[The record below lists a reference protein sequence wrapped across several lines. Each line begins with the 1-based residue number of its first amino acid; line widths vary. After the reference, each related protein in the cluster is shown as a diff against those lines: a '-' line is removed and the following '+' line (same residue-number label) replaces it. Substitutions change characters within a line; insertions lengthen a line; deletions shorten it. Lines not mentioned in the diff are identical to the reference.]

1 MAKLSREARMS
12 IKVLTE
18 KGVSNREAARLLGV
32 SEGCV
37 RYHRRRQTAGAVDGR
52 SRQVRKAAAF
62 QPAIDAW
69 LAARGETV
77 PGNVAELH
85 AWLVSEHRYPG
96 SLRSLQRYVRET
108 YPPPPKRA
116 RRRVETPPGA
126 QAQADWAVFPRV
138 WVGGCQEDLL
148 AFEMQLSWS
157 RYPAVVWSRRKH
169 ELAWLSV
176 HNEAF
181 RRLGGIPASV
191 RIDNE
196 KTAVVHG
203 AGAWG
208 TIHPAYRA
216 YARAV
221 RFHVDACP
229 PRAPQAKGKVERRI
243 RDHRSGLDPYRRH
256 WDSLAELQAVTDDR
270 LRQLSRRRLCPATGT
285 DVETAWQRELACL
298 APVPVLPE
306 PFDQVGERRVGADCL
321 VAFEHRSYSVPFRY
335 VGQRVEVRGCA
346 DTVQILAE
354 GQVIATHPRHTE
366 ARVVLDPTHF
376 EGPSTETVIA
386 PPPLGR
392 MGARLQQLAALTP
405 EQRPL
410 DLYAALAEV
419 AR

>member
-1 MAKLSREARMS
+1 
-12 IKVLTE
+12 
-18 KGVSNREAARLLGV
+18 V
-32 SEGCV
+32 SEGAI
-37 RYHRRRQTAGAVDGR
+37 RYHRRRQAAGAVDGR
-52 SRQVRKAAAF
+52 RRQASKAAAF
-62 QPAIDAW
+62 AEAIDAW
-69 LAARGETV
+69 LAARGEAA
-77 PGNVAELH
+77 PCNVAELH
-85 AWLVSEHRYPG
+85 AWLVAEYDYPG
-96 SLRSLQRYVRET
+96 SLRSLQRYVRAT

-126 QAQADWAVFPRV
+126 QAQADWAVFRRV
-138 WVGGCQEDLL
+138 WVGGRQEDLL

-157 RYPAVVWSRRKH
+157 RYAVVVWSRRKH

-196 KTAVVHG
+196 KTAVVQG

-208 TIHPAYRA
+208 MIHPAYRA

-221 RFHVDACP
+221 RFHIDVCP

-243 RDHRSGLDPYRRH
+243 RDHRAGLDPCRRH
-256 WDSLAELQAVTDDR
+256 WESLAELQAVTDDR
-270 LRQLSRRRLCPATGT
+270 LRQLARRRTCPATGT
-285 DVETAWQRELACL
+285 DVETAWQREWRHL

-306 PFDQVGERRVGADCL
+306 PFDRVGTRRVGDDCL
-321 VAFEHRSYSVPFRY
+321 VAFEQRQYSVPFRY

-346 DTVQILAE
+346 ETVQILTE
-354 GQVIATHPRHTE
+354 GRVIASHPRHTE
-366 ARVVLDPTHF
+366 TRLVLDPAHF

-392 MGARLQQLAALTP
+392 MGERLQAIAALAP
-405 EQRPL
+405 EHRPV

>member
-1 MAKLSREARMS
+1 MS

-18 KGVSNREAARLLGV
+18 KGVSNREAARLLGI

-37 RYHRRRQTAGAVDGR
+37 RYHRRRQRAGAVDGR

-69 LAARGETV
+69 LAAQGETV

-108 YPPPPKRA
+108 YPPPPRRA

-138 WVGGCQEDLL
+138 WVGGRQEDLL

-157 RYPAVVWSRRKH
+157 RYCAMVWSRRKH

-196 KTAVVHG
+196 KTAVAHG
-203 AGAWG
+203 AGVWG

-285 DVETAWQRELACL
+285 DVETAWQRELAYL

-335 VGQRVEVRGCA
+335 VDQRVEVRGCA

-366 ARVVLDPTHF
+366 ARVVLEPAHF